1 MLIGSILTM
10 FNSFSPCEIIFSNC
24 SSVTSNPAPIN
35 ISPFLS
41 LISLPKYFP
50 TICSFGIEID
60 VNPFSLSFFAITIF
74 IFSPFF
80 KTILLF
86 EASIKSKDNLIGL
99 L

>member
-1 MLIGSILTM
+1 M

-60 VNPFSLSFFAITIF
+60 VNPFSLSFFAIIKF
-74 IFSPFF
+74 NFSPLPNTFYYF
-80 KTILLF
+80 
-86 EASIKSKDNLIGL
+86 
-99 L
+99 